1 MAGWYHCCNG
11 HELGPTSG
19 DGEGQG
25 SLAYCSSWGHKE
37 SDMTEQLNNTGIH
50 SKRGQ
55 SVPSCVSE
63 ANRQRAS
70 PLRSQLAGLKSQTLS
85 GNPNSPEVSCIRC
98 QKVILAMKPRKS
110 RTR

>member
-25 SLAYCSSWGHKE
+25 SLPCCSPWGHKE
-37 SDMTEQLNNTGIH
+37 SDMTGQLNKIGIH
-50 SKRGQ
+50 SQRGQ

-63 ANRQRAS
+63 TNRQRAS
-70 PLRSQLAGLKSQTLS
+70 PLRSQLAGLRSHTLS
-85 GNPNSPEVSCIRC
+85 GNSNSPEVNYIRC
-98 QKVILAMKPRKS
+98 
-110 RTR
+110 